1 MAVYVDPP
9 LWPAHGTHFSHLVS
23 DTSLAELHAFAAAA
37 GIPGRA
43 FDGDHYDVAE
53 ARYEAL
59 VAAGAIPVEGRVLVR
74 KLIASGLRI
83 PARRRG
89 KALRV
94 PLLNRW
100 NEALPGH
107 DALFLDLLDRWG
119 EEHRKYHG
127 RTHLLAVL
135 EALDLLCDPADP
147 PRTVLLAAWF
157 HDAVYR
163 GVAGQDEEES
173 ARLADDRL
181 RHAGLPAAEVDE
193 VVRLVLL
200 TADHCPEPGDDD
212 GALLSDA
219 DLSVLGGEPEA
230 YARYLAA
237 VREDFAHIG
246 DADFAAGRAAVVRQL
261 LQLDP
266 LFHTD
271 RGRTLWLDAGPP
283 EPAGRTR
290 VSGAPASHRQTGG
303 SGSHAEVIRQPV
315 ERLAPP
321 FAMAVAAFRGVERP
335 LGEGHLRAAVDLLQ
349 PDRHLGLEAA
359 GAVRLVPGMGEH
371 EQVRRLDI
379 GMHPAPPELLPG
391 TVLDHAGA
399 VQAADF
405 EVRVDALTRDMEA
418 ARTPPLRSLVRVRQ
432 SRPHTLDRRPELAD
446 NDQHE
451 VRVAGCRLAHGP
463 LPRIA

>member
-173 ARLADDRL
+173 ARLAEDRL
-181 RHAGLPAAEVDE
+181 RHAGLPAADVDE

-200 TADHCPEPGDDD
+200 TADHRPEPGDDG

-237 VREDFAHIG
+237 VREDFVHIG
-246 DADFAAGRAAVVRQL
+246 DADFAAGRAAVVRGL
-261 LQLDP
+261 LRLDP

-271 RGRTLWLDAGPP
+271 RARGLWL
-283 EPAGRTR
+283 EPA
-290 VSGAPASHRQTGG
+290 
-303 SGSHAEVIRQPV
+303 
-315 ERLAPP
+315 
-321 FAMAVAAFRGVERP
+321 
-335 LGEGHLRAAVDLLQ
+335 LRNLQ
-349 PDRHLGLEAA
+349 G
-359 GAVRLVPGMGEH
+359 
-371 EQVRRLDI
+371 
-379 GMHPAPPELLPG
+379 
-391 TVLDHAGA
+391 
-399 VQAADF
+399 
-405 EVRVDALTRDMEA
+405 
-418 ARTPPLRSLVRVRQ
+418 
-432 SRPHTLDRRPELAD
+432 ELA
-446 NDQHE
+446 
-451 VRVAGCRLAHGP
+451 
-463 LPRIA
+463 